1 MTKENDRLSEDRD
14 IDRQEQPAE
23 GQMPQPLSLDEVREM
38 LDAGVEGHARL
49 VEEVQSE
56 YPADLADLVER
67 MDEDER
73 RVFFGLLPVEIASE
87 TLAETSEDNQEE
99 LIRNLDD
106 QALQELFE
114 ELSDDDATDI
124 VQELSE
130 KEAARVLSVI
140 DKEDREDIQTLM
152 TYADDTAGGV
162 MTGELVSVD
171 TGTTAAEA
179 IEQVR
184 IQGREIQFF
193 TVYVVDS
200 DNKLCGTLS
209 TTELILADPRVRIAD
224 IMDTDIVSVPPEM
237 DQEQVAHLLSRY
249 NQVSIAVVDNQGR
262 LLGRVTVDDVID
274 ILEEEATEDIFRMSG
289 VNEDESVDKLGVF
302 QSIRYR
308 LPWLVL
314 NLFFTFIS
322 ANIIKLFIGV
332 LEREVVLAMFLP
344 VVAGIGGNT
353 STQSLAVTL
362 RRLILHEMEG
372 RKRVVI
378 FSEAAVALLNGLVI
392 SLLIALV
399 VWVTESNM
407 ELALIVGAAAWIA
420 MTVAGILGAVWPILL
435 RSLGFDPAV
444 SSTFITNI
452 TDIISFF
459 LILGLSSL
467 LLLG

>member
-1 MTKENDRLSEDRD
+1 LSEDRD
-14 IDRQEQPAE
+14 IDRQEKPAD

-56 YPADLADLVER
+56 HPADLADLVER
-67 MDEDER
+67 MDGDER
-73 RVFFGLLPVEIASE
+73 RVFFNLLPVEIASE
-87 TLAETSEDNQEE
+87 TLAETSEENQEE

-171 TGTTAAEA
+171 TGSTAAEA
-179 IEQVR
+179 IEKVR
-184 IQGREIQFF
+184 NQGREIQFF
-193 TVYVVDS
+193 TVYVVDGE
-200 DNKLCGTLS
+200 NKLCGTLS
-209 TTELILADPRVRIAD
+209 TTELILADPQARIAD

-237 DQEQVAHLLSRY
+237 DQEQVARLLSRY
-249 NQVSIAVVDNQGR
+249 NQVSIAVVDSQGH

-289 VNEDESVDKLGVF
+289 VNEEESVEKLGVF
-302 QSIRYR
+302 QSVRFR

-314 NLFFTFIS
+314 NLCFTFIS
-322 ANIIKLFIGV
+322 AHIIKLFIGV
-332 LEREVVLAMFLP
+332 LEREVILAMFLP

-372 RKRVVI
+372 RRKVVI

-399 VWVTESNM
+399 VWFTESNM
-407 ELALIVGAAAWIA
+407 ELALIVGTAAWIA
-420 MTVAGILGAVWPILL
+420 MTAAGILGAVWPILL

-452 TDIISFF
+452 TDILSFF
-459 LILGLSSL
+459 LILGLSAL

>member
-1 MTKENDRLSEDRD
+1 MSEDRD

-38 LDAGVEGHARL
+38 LDAGEEGHARL

-56 YPADLADLVER
+56 HPADLADLVER

-73 RVFFGLLPVEIASE
+73 RVFFNLLPVEIASE
-87 TLAETSEDNQEE
+87 TLTETSEDNQEE

-162 MTGELVSVD
+162 MTSELVSVD
-171 TGTTAAEA
+171 TGITAAEA

-184 IQGREIQFF
+184 NQGREIQFF
-193 TVYVVDS
+193 TVYVVDGE
-200 DNKLCGTLS
+200 NKLCGTLS
-209 TTELILADPRVRIAD
+209 TTELILADPRARIAD

-249 NQVSIAVVDNQGR
+249 NQVSIAVVDGQGR

-289 VNEDESVDKLGVF
+289 VNEEESVEKLGVF

-362 RRLILHEMEG
+362 RRIILREMEG

-378 FSEAAVALLNGLVI
+378 ISEAAVALLNGLVI

-399 VWVTESNM
+399 VWFTESNM